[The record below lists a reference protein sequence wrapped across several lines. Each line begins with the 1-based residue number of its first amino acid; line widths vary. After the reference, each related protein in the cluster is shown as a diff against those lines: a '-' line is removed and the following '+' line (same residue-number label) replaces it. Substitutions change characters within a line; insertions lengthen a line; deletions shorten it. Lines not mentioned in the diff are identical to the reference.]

1 MDTNN
6 LTKKEESKIEKVASR
21 PTVTPRVDIYENNE
35 ELLLLADLPGVNE
48 DRLRI
53 HIDKDQLTLEGTP
66 EAEPTTTILAR
77 EWRAFDY
84 SRSFVLPGGIDT
96 GKISA
101 ELKDGVLRL
110 HLPKADAV
118 KPRRIEVKVG

>member
-1 MDTNN
+1 MDTN
-6 LTKKEESKIEKVASR
+6 LTKKDTESKVEKVAAR
-21 PTVTPRVDIYENNE
+21 PTVTPRVDIYENND

-53 HIDKDQLTLEGTP
+53 HIDKDQLTLEGV
-66 EAEPTTTILAR
+66 AAVEPTATVVAR

-84 SRSFVLPGGIDT
+84 SRTFVLPGGIDT
-96 GKISA
+96 AKIAA

-118 KPRRIEVKVG
+118 RPRRIEVKGG